1 MPKLIAMRQRQKP
14 RRNPLRLAA
23 GCVGSLFAL
32 ALLGLMGAGLAA
44 TAAYAALSQSLPPL
58 PSLEQLRQN
67 PPAYQPAQ
75 IYGLGEDTDGDGRR
89 DWVLIYQLRDPLDG
103 ANGWQTIE
111 ELPPALSQTTL
122 GFVGLGTGEGGLG
135 TGDWGQLAGERSGGM
150 VAILTEELLRTSSLV
165 PSPSSLAPS
174 IQHYLLSQRLTQTY
188 SEAELVEWYVNTA
201 YYGQLAYGIE
211 AAAQLYFGKPA
222 RQLSL
227 PEAAVLVAIPL
238 APEQNPIQN
247 PTAAKARQEA
257 VLDALL
263 AQGVYSR
270 EAIVAAKFT
279 PLVWAEAA
287 EQSRYDLIAPHYALY
302 VRQQLLAQF
311 GAEPLLREGWRVYTP
326 LDLRLQ
332 SQAECVARAHVD
344 RLGGGLGLP
353 ADEAS
358 RCPALAELPPLSGQ
372 DGGVNEAAVVALDPR
387 TGELKAL
394 VGSLNFWENPLNMAS
409 EGLRQPGTLLTPFTY
424 LTALAQGYTAASMVL
439 DVETDFGT
447 DYNGIPYVPQNP
459 DGLFHGPMSLRQALG
474 SGYHVPAV
482 EVLGWV
488 GIENAL
494 RTARQMG
501 LATLTAESGRIGLPI
516 ALGGGQVRLLDVAV
530 AYGVLANNGRLASQ
544 PPIALSRIESRTGE
558 LIWTAEAPPEEQ
570 ILSPQ
575 LAYLMNDMLADNRAR
590 CAGYG
595 CPNSLELPDGRPAAV
610 KVGQSNDGRD
620 VWTVGYTP
628 QLVVGVWVGN
638 RENQPLPQ
646 LRGEVGAAPIWRAMM
661 AWAMAEEAIGRW
673 ERPPGL
679 TERTVCIPS
688 GLLSNGLCPTVD
700 ELFLAGTEPELY
712 DTMVQAV
719 LINRQ
724 TGRLATSYTP
734 PGLVEQ
740 RVFVVYP
747 ERARPWAEAQNIPTP
762 PTEYDTLG
770 VLRPEGEDAAITS
783 PAPLAAVRGVVE
795 ITGWARG
802 ADFAHYRLAYFAGL
816 TPTAIEVLTDT
827 VTSMV
832 AAEGVLGV
840 WDTTGL
846 NGLYTLL
853 LTVVRE
859 DGTFAE
865 VNVPL
870 TIDHVAPEVAWGEE
884 AEGWLPLVATDDIGV
899 VQVVV
904 YVDELPVPYAVLVGE
919 PWGVDVPPVGVGCT
933 RLRAVAVDGAG
944 NESVAAVLARGC
956 E

>member
-1 MPKLIAMRQRQKP
+1 MPKPIYSRKPKP

-23 GCVGSLFAL
+23 GCVGSLFTL
-32 ALLGLMGAGLAA
+32 VLLGLMATGLAA

-58 PSLEQLRQN
+58 PSLEQLRQT
-67 PPAYQPAQ
+67 PPLYQPAQ

-89 DWVLIYQLRDPLDG
+89 DWLLIYELRDPLDG
-103 ANGWQTIE
+103 ANGWQSIE
-111 ELPPALSQTTL
+111 ELPEAVRQAAV
-122 GFVGLGTGEGGLG
+122 GGDCGLGNADCGLAAM
-135 TGDWGQLAGERSGGM
+135 TAALTDQLLADRD
-150 VAILTEELLRTSSLV
+150 ATLLTTHYSLLT
-165 PSPSSLAPS
+165 
-174 IQHYLLSQRLTQTY
+174 IQHYLLTQRLTQTY

-279 PLVWAEAA
+279 PLVWATSA

-358 RCPALAELPPLSGQ
+358 RCPALAELPQPSGQ
-372 DGGVNEAAVVALDPR
+372 AVGGNVNEAAVVALDPR

-394 VGSLNFWENPLNMAS
+394 VGSLNFWENPLSMATD
-409 EGLRQPGTLLTPFTY
+409 GLRQPGTLLTPFTY

-488 GIENAL
+488 GVENAL

-501 LATLTAESGRIGLPI
+501 LATLTADSGRIGLPI
-516 ALGGGQVRLLDVAV
+516 ALGGEQVRLLDVAV

-558 LIWTAEAPPEEQ
+558 LIWTAETPLEEQ

-590 CAGYG
+590 CAGVG

-628 QLVVGVWVGN
+628 QLVVGVWLGN
-638 RENQPLPQ
+638 RENQPLPE
-646 LRGEVGAAPIWRAMM
+646 LRGEVGAAPIWRAIM

-688 GLLSNGLCPTVD
+688 GLLSNGLCPTAD

-719 LINRQ
+719 LVNRQ

-827 VTSMV
+827 VTSRV
-832 AAEGVLGV
+832 SAEGVLGV

-865 VNVPL
+865 VNVPI
-870 TIDHVAPEVAWGEE
+870 TIDHVVPEVAWGEE
-884 AEGWLPLVATDDIGV
+884 AEGWLPLIATDDIGV
-899 VQVVV
+899 VEVAV

-919 PWGVDVPPVGVGCT
+919 PWGVAVPPVGVGCT

-944 NESVAAVLARGC
+944 NESVAAVWARGC

>member
-1 MPKLIAMRQRQKP
+1 MKSEKLKVKSTQHSALSTQP
-14 RRNPLRLAA
+14 
-23 GCVGSLFAL
+23 L
-32 ALLGLMGAGLAA
+32 ALSTQHFL
-44 TAAYAALSQSLPPL
+44 
-58 PSLEQLRQN
+58 
-67 PPAYQPAQ
+67 
-75 IYGLGEDTDGDGRR
+75 
-89 DWVLIYQLRDPLDG
+89 
-103 ANGWQTIE
+103 
-111 ELPPALSQTTL
+111 
-122 GFVGLGTGEGGLG
+122 
-135 TGDWGQLAGERSGGM
+135 
-150 VAILTEELLRTSSLV
+150 LT
-165 PSPSSLAPS
+165 
-174 IQHYLLSQRLTQTY
+174 QRLTQTY
-188 SEAELVEWYVNTA
+188 SEVELVEWYVNTA

-263 AQGVYSR
+263 EQGVYSR

-279 PLVWAEAA
+279 PLVWATSA
-287 EQSRYDLIAPHYALY
+287 EQSRYELIAPHYALY

-358 RCPALAELPPLSGQ
+358 RCPALAELPQPSGQ
-372 DGGVNEAAVVALDPR
+372 AVGGNVNEAAVVALDPR

-394 VGSLNFWENPLNMAS
+394 VGSLNFWENPLNMATD
-409 EGLRQPGTLLTPFTY
+409 GLRQPGTLLTPFTY

-488 GIENAL
+488 GVENAL

-501 LATLTAESGRIGLPI
+501 LATLTADSGRVGLPI

-558 LIWTAEAPPEEQ
+558 LIWTAETPLEEQ

-628 QLVVGVWVGN
+628 QLVVGVWLGN

-646 LRGEVGAAPIWRAMM
+646 LRGEVGAAPIWRAIM

-688 GLLSNGLCPTVD
+688 GLLSNGLCPTAD

-719 LINRQ
+719 LVNRQ

-740 RVFVVYP
+740 RLFVVYP
-747 ERARPWAEAQNIPTP
+747 ERARAWAEAQNTPTP

-827 VTSMV
+827 VTSRV
-832 AAEGVLGV
+832 SAEGVLGV

-870 TIDHVAPEVAWGEE
+870 TIDHVVPEVAWGEE

-904 YVDELPVPYAVLVGE
+904 YVDELTVPYAVLVGE
-919 PWGVDVPPVGVGCT
+919 PWGVDVPPLGVGCT

-944 NESVAAVLARGC
+944 NESVAAVWARGC